1 MRTKFIAGIAAA
13 VITVSGLGMTAAY
26 AKGSFDHAEK
36 RIEHLAK
43 KLDLTAAQ
51 ETELREKMQSKQK
64 DMQAQK
70 QASREIRKQ
79 LIQLD
84 PNSEDYEIKL
94 NSLVL
99 EAQEQTKARIMAK
112 AEQQKALFEI
122 LTPEQEKSFAELKS
136 DMQHKMSKRFSDDGY
151 ERGKRCH

>member
-26 AKGSFDHAEK
+26 AKGNFDHAEK

-51 ETELREKMQSKQK
+51 ETELREKMQGKQK

-70 QASREIRKQ
+70 QANREIRKQ

-84 PNSEDYEIKL
+84 PNSEDYETKL

-112 AEQQKALFEI
+112 AEQQEVLFEI

-136 DMQHKMSKRFSDDGY
+136 DMQHKMSKRFSEDGY